1 MNSALTVETVLKLE
15 EFQRATLVAGKTG
28 LNREVRWAH
37 IVDLPDM
44 ADWSRPG
51 ELLFTTALGLSVEKE
66 AQKTL
71 IPDLEKIGVAGI
83 VVSVGRYFHTVPEHM
98 IAQANEIG
106 FPIITLPWDI
116 PFYDVTRVIME
127 RVINDRYAILQ
138 ESLVVHNRL
147 MEIVLKGTG
156 LDDLAETLADLVQ
169 CSVSIEDASFHLLAY
184 ANKGEIDEA
193 RRETI
198 LLRQT
203 PPMHRE
209 EIDKLGILDT
219 LHRTGRPVHI
229 PPIPHIGLR
238 YERVVAPIV
247 AAGELLG
254 YVWLI
259 PHQSLSDEFG
269 IVAVERAATVAA
281 IILMRE
287 RAVYEVQQRLK
298 GDFFER
304 LLNARIG
311 EEGNLREEARKLGL
325 VLNGQQQIMI
335 VRNSAEEMSPL
346 LLQRTLQQAL
356 TDLSRSGMV
365 LEWGKD
371 LILLA
376 TVQDTHEGIALAH
389 KLWQALSKKGY
400 RTCMS
405 LGNAYSDIRMLLK
418 SYQEAEE
425 TLMLAFNMPHGVHV
439 LAFDDLGTLHWLQH
453 LPPEALGENKYYRAV
468 EKLAEYDSQ
477 HKTGIL
483 DTLMTYLDSG
493 ANALQ
498 AARRLY
504 IHRNTLRQRLDRAS
518 ELMGIDLH
526 SPRDLFEIHIAI
538 KAFALYASKERKR
551 CTSQDDSTPAL
562 AQK

>member
-1 MNSALTVETVLKLE
+1 
-15 EFQRATLVAGKTG
+15 
-28 LNREVRWAH
+28 
-37 IVDLPDM
+37 
-44 ADWSRPG
+44 
-51 ELLFTTALGLSVEKE
+51 
-66 AQKTL
+66 
-71 IPDLEKIGVAGI
+71 
-83 VVSVGRYFHTVPEHM
+83 
-98 IAQANEIG
+98 
-106 FPIITLPWDI
+106 
-116 PFYDVTRVIME
+116 
-127 RVINDRYAILQ
+127 
-138 ESLVVHNRL
+138 
-147 MEIVLKGTG
+147 
-156 LDDLAETLADLVQ
+156 
-169 CSVSIEDASFHLLAY
+169 
-184 ANKGEIDEA
+184 
-193 RRETI
+193 
-198 LLRQT
+198 
-203 PPMHRE
+203 
-209 EIDKLGILDT
+209 
-219 LHRTGRPVHI
+219 
-229 PPIPHIGLR
+229 
-238 YERVVAPIV
+238 
-247 AAGELLG
+247 
-254 YVWLI
+254 
-259 PHQSLSDEFG
+259 
-269 IVAVERAATVAA
+269 VAA

-335 VRNSAEEMSPL
+335 VRNSAEGVPPL
-346 LLQRTLQQAL
+346 PLQRTLQQTL
-356 TDLSRSGMV
+356 TDLSRSAMV

-376 TVQDTHEGIALAH
+376 TVQDTHDGIALAH

-425 TLMLAFNMPHGVHV
+425 TLALAFNMPHGVHV

-453 LPPEALGENKYYRAV
+453 LPPEALRENKYYRAV

-477 HKTGIL
+477 HKAGIL

-493 ANALQ
+493 TNALQ
-498 AARRLY
+498 AASRLY

-538 KAFALYASKERKR
+538 KAFALYAYKERER
-551 CTSQDDSTPAL
+551 GTSQDDSTSAFP
-562 AQK
+562 QK